1 MKNELATIHNYLMRI
16 EVKGDSA
23 ICLAEAI
30 VRLRRLI
37 EQPDETS
44 ITNIEEI
51 LKNKEGESK

>member
-23 ICLAEAI
+23 IYLAEAI

-37 EQPDETS
+37 EAPEQEVEDEHGIS
-44 ITNIEEI
+44 
-51 LKNKEGESK
+51 